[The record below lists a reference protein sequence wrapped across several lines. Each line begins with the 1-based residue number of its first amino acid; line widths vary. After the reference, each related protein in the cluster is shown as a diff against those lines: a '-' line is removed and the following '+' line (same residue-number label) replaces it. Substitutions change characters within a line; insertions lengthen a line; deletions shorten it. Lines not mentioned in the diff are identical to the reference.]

1 MAICPSCGEENPDR
15 FRLCGF
21 CGTPLHAA
29 EPAREIR
36 KTVTIVFSDLVGSTA
51 IGERLD
57 SESLRAV
64 MSRYFDVMREELE
77 RHGGTVEKFI
87 GDAVM
92 AVFGLP
98 HLHEDDAERAVRA
111 AAGMQAALAGLNA
124 ELHERFGVT
133 LQNRTG
139 VNTGEVVSGDPA
151 AGQRLVTG
159 DAVNVAARLEQA
171 AGTNE
176 VLIGPLTRDLVE
188 AVADLEPVEP
198 LALKGKSEPMPAFRL
213 MGMRAASA
221 VPVAA
226 SPLVGRAEELVTLR
240 GELDAA
246 VASGS
251 TRLVKIVAAAGAG
264 KSRLV
269 AEFLGTV
276 PDGTTVTRG
285 RCLSYGQGITFWP
298 IAEALRDLAG
308 VLDDDPLDL
317 ARAKLDALAEGD
329 TAAAERAAAAVG
341 LTDAAY
347 PVDELFWGLRRVLT
361 NIAARGP
368 LVVAFED
375 LHWAEPTMLDLVDH
389 LAATAAPLLL
399 LCTARDELAE
409 DGDGWATQAGGTTIE
424 LDRLSAD
431 EAAELAAALVG
442 SAVPPATLRTIVET
456 AGGNPLFLEQMLA
469 MIQDAPGGDVAVPPT
484 IHALLSARLDRLDGG
499 QREVVGTA
507 SVVGQVFPEAA
518 VVELVPDARRP
529 AVPEDLGGLVRRR
542 LVQSHPAVMTAGA
555 AYTFQHILI
564 RDAAYAGLLKRHRA
578 ELHER
583 FVAWADEVNG
593 DRAGEYEEIL
603 GYHLEQ
609 AHAYLA
615 ELGPL
620 DDRGR
625 AIGRQAS
632 ERLRSAGH
640 RAFARG
646 DMPAA
651 ANLLR
656 RAAVLLPAFDQDRLD
671 LLPDLGEALMD
682 VGEFAEAR
690 EVLRQAIAAGNEA
703 GDHRLR
709 ADASLVLVLVEFYA
723 EAPPDWSQRAARV
736 ANAAIPIFELLGDD
750 AGLAKAWRV
759 LGRSPRDGPSLRGGR
774 PGRRAGDGSRPSG
787 GRPAP
792 GAPQRVVVRGR
803 GGVRADAGRGRDRG
817 VLADRRRCDRRPA
830 HGGARARRPR
840 PPRGDAR
847 RVRPRP
853 RALRPGPLDAGG
865 ARKQR
870 ARRRHLARVG
880 RRGAPRRQPCRS
892 RAAHPARRRRA
903 RADGRR
909 RTSSARRP
917 PCLRRRW
924 RRRAATPRPRS
935 WSRPASGERAT
946 TTSSRT
952 SCSRACARD
961 SSSGPATSPAESPR
975 PAARSTLLEN
985 ADAPVTRAEAL
996 LALAEACDAAG
1007 DTDGATA
1014 VLDRAAAECRAKGYV
1029 VAERR
1034 ARRLV
1039 GSDPASAAVTE
1050 T

>member
-98 HLHEDDAERAVRA
+98 SLHEDDAERAVRA

-124 ELHERFGVT
+124 ELDERFGVT

-213 MGMRAASA
+213 VGVRVASA
-221 VPVAA
+221 ATGAA
-226 SPLVGRAEELVTLR
+226 SPLVGRAEELAILR
-240 GELDAA
+240 AELDAA
-246 VASGS
+246 VTSGS
-251 TRLVKIVAAAGAG
+251 ARLVKIVAAAGAG
-264 KSRLV
+264 KSRL
-269 AEFLGTV
+269 ASEFLGTV

-298 IAEALRDLAG
+298 IAEALREVAG
-308 VLDDDPLDL
+308 VHDDDPLDL
-317 ARAKLDALAEGD
+317 ARTKLDALAGGD
-329 TAAAERAAAAVG
+329 TAASERAAAAVG

-361 NIAARGP
+361 SIAADGP

-389 LAATAAPLLL
+389 LAATTAPVLL
-399 LCTARDELAE
+399 LCTARDELAD
-409 DGDGWATQAGGTTIE
+409 DGDSWAAQSGGTTIE

-431 EAAELAAALVG
+431 EAAELAAGLAG
-442 SAVPPATLRTIVET
+442 SAVAPATLRTIVET

-469 MIQDAPGGDVAVPPT
+469 MIQDAPGGDIAVPPT

-499 QREVVGTA
+499 QRDVVGTA

-518 VVELVPDARRP
+518 VIELVSDARRP
-529 AVPEDLGGLVRRR
+529 AVPEDLDGLERRR
-542 LVQSHPAVMTAGA
+542 LVQSHPEIMTTGA

-656 RAAVLLPAFDQDRLD
+656 RAAALLPAFDQDRLD

-690 EVLRQAIAAGNEA
+690 EVLQQAIAAADQA

-736 ANAAIPIFELLGDD
+736 AGAAIPVFELLGDD

-759 LGRSPRDGPSLRGGR
+759 LGAVHAMALRYGAAAQAVAR
-774 PGRRAGDGSRPSG
+774 ATDHARAAGDLRQERRNASSFAVAAVYGPTPVEAAIEECSRIAANATG
-787 GRPAP
+787 
-792 GAPQRVVVRGR
+792 
-803 GGVRADAGRGRDRG
+803 
-817 VLADRRRCDRRPA
+817 DRRTEGLVLGALA
-830 HGGARARRPR
+830 HLEAMRGAFDRARE
-840 PPRGDAR
+840 
-847 RVRPRP
+847 
-853 RALRPGPLDAGG
+853 L
-865 ARKQR
+865 
-870 ARRRHLARVG
+870 
-880 RRGAPRRQPCRS
+880 
-892 RAAHPARRRRA
+892 
-903 RADGRR
+903 
-909 RTSSARRP
+909 SAQ
-917 PCLRRRW
+917 
-924 RRRAATPRPRS
+924 
-935 WSRPASGERAT
+935 
-946 TTSSRT
+946 
-952 SCSRACARD
+952 
-961 SSSGPATSPAESPR
+961 
-975 PAARSTLLEN
+975 ARSTLEELGNSVLAAATSLESGAVELLAAN
-985 ADAPVTRAEAL
+985 PAEAERLIRRDVAELERMGAAYLLSTTTALLAQAVAAQGRDAEATELVEAGQRRTGDDDVESDAMLACVRSGLLVRGGDVAGGVAEARRAVELLEKADAPVARAEAL
-996 LALAEACDAAG
+996 LALAEACDA
-1007 DTDGATA
+1007 GADSVGA
-1014 VLDRAAAECRAKGYV
+1014 RAALDRAAAECRAKGYV

-1034 ARRLV
+1034 ATA
-1039 GSDPASAAVTE
+1039 ASSR
-1050 T
+1050 

>member
-21 CGTPLHAA
+21 CGTPLHTA

-124 ELHERFGVT
+124 ELDERFGVT

-226 SPLVGRAEELVTLR
+226 SPLVGRAEELAILR

-246 VASGS
+246 VTSGS
-251 TRLVKIVAAAGAG
+251 ARLVKIVAAAGAG

-276 PDGTTVTRG
+276 PYGTTVTRG

-298 IAEALRDLAG
+298 IAEALREVAD
-308 VLDDDPLDL
+308 VRDDDPLDL

-389 LAATAAPLLL
+389 LAATTAPILL
-399 LCTARDELAE
+399 LCTARDEFAD

-499 QREVVGTA
+499 QRDVVGTA

-529 AVPEDLGGLVRRR
+529 AVPEDLGGLERRR
-542 LVQSHPAVMTAGA
+542 LVQSHPAVMTTGA

-656 RAAVLLPAFDQDRLD
+656 RAAALLPAFDQGRLD

-759 LGRSPRDGPSLRGGR
+759 LGAVHATALRYGAAAQAVARATDHARAAGDLRQERRNASSFAVAAVYGPTPVEAAIEECSRIAADATGDRRTEGLVLGALAHLEAMRGEFDRARDLSAQARSTLEELGNSVLAAATSLESGAVELLAGNPAEAERLIRRDVAELERMGAAYLLSTTTALLAQAVAAQGRDAEAAELVEAGQRRTGGDDVESDVLLACVR
-774 PGRRAGDGSRPSG
+774 SGLLVRAGDV
-787 GRPAP
+787 A
-792 GAPQRVVVRGR
+792 
-803 GGVRADAGRGRDRG
+803 GGVAE
-817 VLADRRRCDRRPA
+817 
-830 HGGARARRPR
+830 ARR
-840 PPRGDAR
+840 A
-847 RVRPRP
+847 V
-853 RALRPGPLDAGG
+853 A
-865 ARKQR
+865 
-870 ARRRHLARVG
+870 
-880 RRGAPRRQPCRS
+880 
-892 RAAHPARRRRA
+892 
-903 RADGRR
+903 
-909 RTSSARRP
+909 
-917 PCLRRRW
+917 
-924 RRRAATPRPRS
+924 
-935 WSRPASGERAT
+935 
-946 TTSSRT
+946 
-952 SCSRACARD
+952 
-961 SSSGPATSPAESPR
+961 
-975 PAARSTLLEN
+975 LLEN

-1014 VLDRAAAECRAKGYV
+1014 ALDRAAAECRAKGSV
-1029 VAERR
+1029 VAEART
-1034 ARRLV
+1034 RRLV

>member
-21 CGTPLHAA
+21 CGTPLHPE

-64 MSRYFDVMREELE
+64 MSRYFDVMRAELE

-111 AAGMQAALAGLNA
+111 ATGMQAALTELNG
-124 ELHERFGVT
+124 ELDARFGVT

-171 AGTNE
+171 AGAGE
-176 VLIGPLTRDLVE
+176 VLIGPLTRDLVG
-188 AVADLEPVEP
+188 AVADLEPVEA
-198 LALKGKSEPMPAFRL
+198 LELKGKSEPMPAFRL
-213 MGMRAASA
+213 LGVRAATA
-221 VPVAA
+221 QHPPA
-226 SPLVGRAEELVTLR
+226 SPLVGRDDELAALRAELA
-240 GELDAA
+240 AA

-251 TRLVKIVAAAGAG
+251 ARLVTILAAAGAG

-269 AEFLGTV
+269 AELLESV
-276 PDGTTVTRG
+276 PEGTTVTRG

-298 IAEALRDLAG
+298 IAEALRELADAR
-308 VLDDDPLDL
+308 DDDPLEV
-317 ARAKLDALAEGD
+317 ARAKLDALAGGD
-329 TAAAERAAAAVG
+329 MAAAERTAAAIG
-341 LTDAAY
+341 LTGAAY
-347 PVDELFWGLRRVLT
+347 PVDELFWGLRRVLAR
-361 NIAARGP
+361 IAAGGP

-375 LHWAEPTMLDLVDH
+375 LHWAEPTMLDLVEH
-389 LAATAAPLLL
+389 LAATPAPVLVV
-399 LCTARDELAE
+399 CTARHELA
-409 DGDGWATQAGGTTIE
+409 DDDGWAGQAGGTTIE
-424 LDRLSAD
+424 LDPLSAG
-431 EAAELAAALVG
+431 EAAELAAGLAG
-442 SAVPPATLRTIVET
+442 STLPPATLRTIVET

-469 MIQDAPGGDVAVPPT
+469 MIHDAPGADVAVPPT

-499 QREVVGTA
+499 QREVVGAA

-518 VVELVPDARRP
+518 VVELVPDGRRP
-529 AVPEDLGGLVRRR
+529 AVSDDLGGLERRR
-542 LVQSHPAVMTAGA
+542 LVQSHPAVMTAGP

-583 FVAWADEVNG
+583 FVAWADAVNG
-593 DRAGEYEEIL
+593 DRGGEYEEIL

-620 DDRGR
+620 DERGR
-625 AIGRQAS
+625 TIGRQAS
-632 ERLRSAGH
+632 ARLRSAGR

-656 RAAVLLPAFDQDRLD
+656 RAAALLPAFDQDRLD

-682 VGEFAEAR
+682 VGEFAEAERILR
-690 EVLRQAIAAGNEA
+690 EAIAAGDQA

-709 ADASLVLVLVEFYA
+709 ADASLVLALVEFYA
-723 EAPPDWSQRAARV
+723 EAPPDWSHRAART
-736 ANAAIPIFELLGDD
+736 AGAAIPVFELLGDD

-759 LGRSPRDGPSLRGGR
+759 LGAVHATALHFGEAARAVARATDHARAAGDLRQERRNASSFAVAAVYGPTPVPEAIAECSRIAADATGDRRTEGLVLGALAHLEAMRGEFDRARELSARARATLEELGDSVLAASTSLEAGAVELLAGDPVEAERLIRRDVAELERMGAAYLLSTTTALLAQAVAAQGRDEEAAELVEAGQRLTGDDDVESDVLLACVRSGLLV
-774 PGRRAGDGSRPSG
+774 RAGDVAG
-787 GRPAP
+787 GIAE
-792 GAPQRVVVRGR
+792 
-803 GGVRADAGRGRDRG
+803 
-817 VLADRRRCDRRPA
+817 
-830 HGGARARRPR
+830 ARR
-840 PPRGDAR
+840 A
-847 RVRPRP
+847 V
-853 RALRPGPLDAGG
+853 ALLDG
-865 ARKQR
+865 
-870 ARRRHLARVG
+870 
-880 RRGAPRRQPCRS
+880 
-892 RAAHPARRRRA
+892 
-903 RADGRR
+903 
-909 RTSSARRP
+909 
-917 PCLRRRW
+917 
-924 RRRAATPRPRS
+924 
-935 WSRPASGERAT
+935 
-946 TTSSRT
+946 
-952 SCSRACARD
+952 
-961 SSSGPATSPAESPR
+961 
-975 PAARSTLLEN
+975 

-996 LALAEACDAAG
+996 LALAEACGAGGDAG
-1007 DTDGATA
+1007 GATA
-1014 VLDRAAAECRAKGYV
+1014 ALDRAAGECRAKGFL
-1029 VAERR
+1029 VAEAR
-1034 ARRLV
+1034 ARRRPV
-1039 GSDPASAAVTE
+1039 GSDPASTAATE